1 MLVDGRDAFTTRL
14 LKNYLKVKLSKDKY
28 CTKSIFVYAQFLSTS
43 YSPLTTTVFLH
54 VDSSLPLPPAM
65 TALSGRGAPDWI
77 KIQLPSHSTSNG
89 IWKTH
94 ADQRAYGVR
103 SQKIATTRT
112 ITLSAS
118 SRIFVV
124 VLRTLF
130 DPRAFFPEE
139 NGRRFSR
146 PCVLRTIVVA
156 RPSQLPPNVLL
167 RTVVVQTRS
176 AFFSSRF

>member
-1 MLVDGRDAFTTRL
+1 MFICPVSLCIL
-14 LKNYLKVKLSKDKY
+14 H
-28 CTKSIFVYAQFLSTS
+28 
-43 YSPLTTTVFLH
+43 SPLTTTVFLH

-94 ADQRAYGVR
+94 ADQRAYGVQ

-112 ITLSAS
+112 ITSSAS
-118 SRIFVV
+118 SRIFAV

-130 DPRAFFPEE
+130 DRRAFFPEE

-146 PCVLRTIVVA
+146 PGVLRTIVVA
-156 RPSQLPPNVLL
+156 RPSQLRPNVLL
-167 RTVVVQTRS
+167 RAVVVRTRLT
-176 AFFSSRF
+176 FFSSRF